1 MSAKQRI
8 EADIKDAMR
17 SGDQLTRD
25 TLRMVLSAM
34 KYQRIDAQAELDE
47 KAELAVLQTCVK
59 TRKDSVEQYEKA
71 GREDLASKERSE
83 IEIIQRYLPRQLGEA
98 ETRALVVKTVA
109 ELGISSKKDLGKLM
123 KAVLAD
129 HKDELDGKLVQKIA
143 GELLV

>member
-1 MSAKQRI
+1 MGAKQRI

-17 SGDQLTRD
+17 AGDELTRD

-47 KAELAVLQTCVK
+47 KAENAVLQSCVK

-71 GREDLASKERSE
+71 GREDLASKERRE
-83 IEIIQRYLPRQLGEA
+83 IEIIQRYLPRQMGEA
-98 ETRALVVKTVA
+98 ETRALVQKTIA
-109 ELGISSKKDLGKLM
+109 ALGISSKKDLGKLM

-143 GELLV
+143 AEILA

>member
-17 SGDQLTRD
+17 AGDQLTRD

-34 KYQRIDAQAELDE
+34 KYQRIEAQAELDE

-71 GREDLASKERSE
+71 GRADLASKERRE
-83 IEIIQRYLPRQLGEA
+83 IEIIQRYLPRQMGEA

-109 ELGISSKKDLGKLM
+109 ELGISSK
-123 KAVLAD
+123 
-129 HKDELDGKLVQKIA
+129 
-143 GELLV
+143 